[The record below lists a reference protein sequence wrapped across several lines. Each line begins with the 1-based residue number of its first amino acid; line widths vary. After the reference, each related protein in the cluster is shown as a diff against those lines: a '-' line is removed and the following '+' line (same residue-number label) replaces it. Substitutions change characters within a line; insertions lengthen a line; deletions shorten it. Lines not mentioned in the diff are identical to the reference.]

1 MTTCVRPLRV
11 TGDHLNFPFFY
22 HMTHKDNLAGI
33 LQHGILSH
41 SDVLTRDDVLAIDI
55 SDAGAQRWRDR
66 EEPVNRRAIHD
77 YAPLYINPKNPMLF
91 VRRSLQHEIVIL
103 RISPGVLQ
111 DGQHVFSDGNA
122 ASRETIF
129 SSDSNVVAEAL
140 PALNSEYWSNCI
152 DGKRRRC
159 AELLVY
165 PKVHPVHI
173 LSAICNNNALAEE
186 IALETNLKIEVIPS
200 MFF

>member
-1 MTTCVRPLRV
+1 MTTCIRSPLV
-11 TGDHLNFPFFY
+11 TDGTLHFPFFY

-41 SDVLTRDDVLAIDI
+41 SDVLARDDVLATDI

-77 YAPLYINPKNPMLF
+77 YAPMYINPKNPMLF
-91 VRRSLQHEIVIL
+91 VRRSMQHEIVIL
-103 RISPGVLQ
+103 KVSPEVLQ
-111 DGQHVFSDGNA
+111 DGQHIFSDGNA

-129 SSDSNVVAEAL
+129 SSDSTVIAESL
-140 PALNSEYWSNCI
+140 PAINSEYWSNCI

-173 LSAICNNNALAEE
+173 ISAICSNNALAEE
-186 IALETNLKIEVIPS
+186 IARETNLQIEVIPS